1 MHAPDIVIVGGG
13 LSGCVAATLLGRAG
27 YNITILDRHDE
38 YPADFRVEQLVGEQV
53 HKLHR
58 LGVLE
63 GLVAGIPQFDHAT
76 TARRGRVIERV
87 YEPHYGL
94 RYEAMIKAARAQL
107 PSTVKLAVGQVV
119 DIKTS
124 PTWQQVHLASGET
137 IDCRLV
143 VLATGHE
150 KGLLNKLAISRRTI
164 CNDHSLAI
172 GFDIVADTG
181 NPLEGSVL
189 VHYGDEIRDRMDY
202 IKIFPL
208 PDALRANLFCFQGI
222 SEPWSRNFRHR
233 PREMLLQVMPG
244 LQRFIPDFDIPG
256 KVQIRTNHLIEAEDY
271 LRDGLVLIGDAFKIS
286 CPAAGAGVTRLLTDV
301 DRLCNVH
308 VPRWLAKSD
317 TSIEQIGQFYTD
329 PVKRACDI
337 QAARLGEYRRAVS
350 VETSLSWRLHR
361 ATRHAYRVLRGRLTS
376 GRHLTAPK
384 TTVGFGRKQQMHPS

>member
-1 MHAPDIVIVGGG
+1 
-13 LSGCVAATLLGRAG
+13 
-27 YNITILDRHDE
+27 
-38 YPADFRVEQLVGEQV
+38 
-53 HKLHR
+53 
-58 LGVLE
+58 
-63 GLVAGIPQFDHAT
+63 
-76 TARRGRVIERV
+76 
-87 YEPHYGL
+87 
-94 RYEAMIKAARAQL
+94 MIKAARAQL

-124 PTWQQVHLASGET
+124 PTRQQVHLASGET

-337 QAARLGEYRRAVS
+337 QAARLGEYPPGRFRRDKPVVATAPSDASRLPGASGPIDIRPAPDGPQDHGRLRPQAANAPKLNQVPS
-350 VETSLSWRLHR
+350 SPRPLQQVIRNEQSKADCLSFCSRMTKPSERSTQQAPLSESLEIESLLIQFEHSNKRICTHG
-361 ATRHAYRVLRGRLTS
+361 RHA
-376 GRHLTAPK
+376 
-384 TTVGFGRKQQMHPS
+384 